1 VKVKRFEDFEKAASE
16 PSAGRVFLLAGPEPW
31 QAARLRGLV
40 VDSSTSGMGFEHV
53 QLAAEEVAEGDIRRH
68 LSEGSLFSD
77 GVVLDVADVASLSK
91 RAKAEMLEAAGSP
104 GSNRILCR
112 TVQTRLSSGFLG
124 NLEKASLTY
133 MCWEPFQRDM
143 QRWNA
148 RLASEYGVDLTRDGA
163 QTLEMYASGVL
174 RRMAGAMERLSLFY
188 SGGERIDR
196 DGVLRVLTGR
206 SDHTVFDLA
215 DLLYTDRR
223 TGAMDAL
230 LSVLRSG
237 EEPVGVLAFLWSQWK
252 LVLRARDILNAGGS
266 PGNVS
271 SELGLRYM
279 QLDRVLASAGR
290 MHSKDPVSDAE
301 TFASADAALKS
312 GGDSF
317 TVLAGVIFALTSGR
331 S

>member
-1 VKVKRFEDFEKAASE
+1 LKVKRFEDFEKAASE
-16 PSAGRVFLLAGPEPW
+16 PSPGRVFLLAGPEPW
-31 QAARLRGLV
+31 QSTRLRELIVG
-40 VDSSTSGMGFEHV
+40 SFTRGMGFEHV
-53 QLAAEEVAEGDIRRH
+53 QLAADDAAEGDIRRR
-68 LSEGSLFSD
+68 LSEGSLFSE
-77 GVVLDVADVASLSK
+77 GVVLDVADAASLPK
-91 RAKAEMLEAAGSP
+91 RAKAEMLEAVASP
-104 GSNRILCR
+104 GSNCILCR
-112 TVQTRLSSGFLG
+112 TEQTRLSSGFLG

-143 QRWNA
+143 HRWNA

-163 QTLEMYASGVL
+163 QTLEMYSSGVL
-174 RRMAGAMERLSLFY
+174 RRLAEAMERLSLYY
-188 SGGERIDR
+188 SGGERVDR

-215 DLLYTDRR
+215 DLLYTDQR

-230 LSVLRSG
+230 LSVLRAG
-237 EEPVGVLAFLWSQWK
+237 EEPVRILAFLWSQWN
-252 LVLRARDILNAGGS
+252 LVSRARDILSTGGS

-317 TVLAGVIFALTSGR
+317 TVMAGVIFALTSGR